1 MYLNRSGGP
10 GVLLLARSEL
20 TDNPER
26 YAKGG
31 GRYRVLG
38 KRKRTKKAIGSVG
51 FIERCFAPRLLV
63 RRQEDVT
70 IYLIS
75 NTRRNL
81 VMKRK
86 TFFVLVLCLSVIAF
100 LASMSLAAPKKDIG
114 PPSHAKIPDF
124 APPSGAG
131 AFEVLNPVA
140 DFEVQRIVPVE
151 RPTNLDHKMIVLYW
165 NAKLNSNNI
174 VDEIRLKLKEIYPTS
189 DFAIVQ
195 GSAWQPMPGFYDEI
209 LALEPDVVI
218 SSTAD

>member
-1 MYLNRSGGP
+1 M
-10 GVLLLARSEL
+10 
-20 TDNPER
+20 
-26 YAKGG
+26 
-31 GRYRVLG
+31 
-38 KRKRTKKAIGSVG
+38 
-51 FIERCFAPRLLV
+51 
-63 RRQEDVT
+63 
-70 IYLIS
+70 
-75 NTRRNL
+75 
-81 VMKRK
+81 
-86 TFFVLVLCLSVIAF
+86 
-100 LASMSLAAPKKDIG
+100 
-114 PPSHAKIPDF
+114 
-124 APPSGAG
+124 
-131 AFEVLNPVA
+131 LNPVA